1 MDGYYLS
8 RIPGASEE
16 AIEGQL
22 EISVTNLPEFN
33 ELLQQA
39 EKEACQLNKTLD
51 RLRSFNLTIHFS
63 VPRERR
69 EEEDER

>member
-51 RLRSFNLTIHFS
+51 NLRSFNLTIHFS
-63 VPRERR
+63 VPREGK
-69 EEEDER
+69 DER

>member
-39 EKEACQLNKTLD
+39 EKEARQLNKTLG
-51 RLRSFNLTIHFS
+51 RLRCFS
-63 VPRERR
+63 LNIRFSAPRVKEG
-69 EEEDER
+69 E